1 MELLDFVADL
11 NDNPDA
17 YMSETTE
24 IIKKADDMLSNPF
37 SFYGFSIQLQIEDQ
51 IDVANRAYIRYYKK
65 KIDEILTEKEVIQ
78 SELENARRE
87 LNGFKKDQDKT
98 KKYIEELQIKEKIV
112 QAERV
117 TLKKES
123 DRTVQRISKEYVE
136 LYKKLAKQFD
146 LYKAFVIMEF
156 ESQDNIKEGLEKIIK
171 QKEDEIDELKEALS
185 VPRQHYKYID
195 NL

>member
-1 MELLDFVADL
+1 M
-11 NDNPDA
+11 
-17 YMSETTE
+17 
-24 IIKKADDMLSNPF
+24 
-37 SFYGFSIQLQIEDQ
+37 
-51 IDVANRAYIRYYKK
+51 
-65 KIDEILTEKEVIQ
+65 
-78 SELENARRE
+78 
-87 LNGFKKDQDKT
+87 
-98 KKYIEELQIKEKIV
+98 

>member
-65 KIDEILTEKEVIQ
+65 KIDEILTEKEVI
-78 SELENARRE
+78 
-87 LNGFKKDQDKT
+87 
-98 KKYIEELQIKEKIV
+98 
-112 QAERV
+112 
-117 TLKKES
+117 
-123 DRTVQRISKEYVE
+123 
-136 LYKKLAKQFD
+136 
-146 LYKAFVIMEF
+146 
-156 ESQDNIKEGLEKIIK
+156 
-171 QKEDEIDELKEALS
+171 
-185 VPRQHYKYID
+185 
-195 NL
+195 